1 MKEVFKKLIVDF
13 VEKEISDIIERDIN
27 IPLISKKIISIIGAR
42 RTGKTFLLYS
52 LINKLRKDNPRDS
65 IVYINF
71 EDDRLFPISLKDL
84 DLFVEAYYE
93 LYPKNKN
100 RNVYFLFDE
109 VQNISNWEKFVRRL
123 YDTEKCRIYIT
134 GSSSKLLSK
143 EIATALRG
151 RTISFEVFPFSFSE
165 FLRVKGIDKNWYSS
179 KNKAEIINAFESYLK
194 GTAFPELVNASEME
208 KLKTLQEYVDLIIY
222 KDIVERY
229 KITNL
234 FLVKYLVK
242 FLLNNIGNL
251 ISVTKIYND
260 LKSQGISL
268 AKNSL
273 YQYLD
278 HLEDAYVLFSQ
289 KLYSNNLR
297 EVQRNPRKIYSIDIG
312 ITDAMTISQ
321 DTGRRFENVVF
332 LHLRRQY
339 SDIYYFKI
347 KQEIDFCYELEG
359 KPELINAAFSISDWN
374 TKQREIKSLSEGMDY
389 FGLSESLLLTNTDEE
404 VVTVN
409 SKKINIV
416 PLWKWLL

>member
-13 VEKEISDIIERDIN
+13 VEKEISGVIERDIN
-27 IPLISKKIISIIGAR
+27 IPLVSKKIISIIGAR

-71 EDDRLFPISLKDL
+71 EDDRLFPITLKDL

-100 RNVYFLFDE
+100 RNVYFIFDE

-165 FLRVKGIDKNWYSS
+165 FIRVKGIDTNWYSS

-194 GTAFPELVNASEME
+194 GTAFPELVNASDTE

-242 FLLNNIGNL
+242 FLLNNTGNL

-297 EVQRNPRKIYSIDIG
+297 EVQRNPRKIFSIDIG

-374 TKQREIKSLSEGMDY
+374 TKQREIKSLLEGMDY

-416 PLWKWLL
+416 PLWKWLI